1 MVHIRRATEVDIDA
15 LKDFHVTNHLDET
28 CHFPGER
35 EHQMSELRIDFPHLY
50 STDLF
55 LRGMFWIATPEK
67 NDDTIIGCIGIS
79 PDKDEPKR
87 ISCLNTFS
95 VAKKMRGNNI
105 GSTLLKVAL
114 EAVNTDNIG
123 LVTLGGHS
131 KGTDIMG
138 PARYLYEKIGFTI
151 YQKDT
156 VKYGDTSTI
165 NVLYYER
172 NKYHEIKDP
181 SLYTMQECN
190 EPTCQHDDEA
200 SADRS

>member
-1 MVHIRRATEVDIDA
+1 MYFLERFLRSSAVAPQLQMHGKTIISSLFLMVHIRRATEVDIDA

-55 LRGMFWIATPEK
+55 LRGMFWLATPEK
-67 NDDTIIGCIGIS
+67 NGDTIIGCIGIS

-87 ISCLNTFS
+87 ISWLNTFS

-114 EAVNTDNIG
+114 EAVILTTYVWSL
-123 LVTLGGHS
+123 LV
-131 KGTDIMG
+131 
-138 PARYLYEKIGFTI
+138 
-151 YQKDT
+151 DT
-156 VKYGDTSTI
+156 AKVQI
-165 NVLYYER
+165 
-172 NKYHEIKDP
+172 
-181 SLYTMQECN
+181 
-190 EPTCQHDDEA
+190 
-200 SADRS
+200 